1 MDSAHIQDIYDEIDS
16 CFNAGGLGDATYQ
29 FAADIIQLLDP
40 DEQDFDVEA
49 RARELKQMSLEELA
63 RLRED
68 DIREWEEDDPGVLVE
83 RFRVGQGS
91 TFSTLKM
98 LIECTDFKY
107 IKEELLPM
115 YLGEISLPRG
125 K

>member
-1 MDSAHIQDIYDEIDS
+1 MNSARIQALYDEIDS

-40 DEQDFDVEA
+40 DEQDFDVEV
-49 RARELKQMSLEELA
+49 RARELQQMSLDELA
-63 RLRED
+63 KLRED
-68 DIREWEEDDPGVLVE
+68 DIREWEEDDPGVLAE
-83 RFRVGQGS
+83 RFSVGQGL
-91 TFSTLKM
+91 TFLTLKV

-115 YLGEISLPRG
+115 YLGEKSLPTG
-125 K
+125 